1 MIASFSECPSSYSSG
16 EELCRKLEELQQFL
30 KREPEHEEEVDILSF
45 SEPLKI
51 NIKKE
56 QEEKQ
61 EEMKFYMASLP
72 ASEFVRDTAE
82 KVMGDS
88 KVNNCC

>member
-1 MIASFSECPSSYSSG
+1 MIASFSEYPSSYSSG
-16 EELCRKLEELQQFL
+16 EDLCRKLEELQQFL
-30 KREPEHEEEVDILSF
+30 KQEPEHEEEVDVLNF

-61 EEMKFYMASLP
+61 EEMKFYLASLP
-72 ASEFVRDTAE
+72 ASEFVRETAE
-82 KVMGDS
+82 KVIS
-88 KVNNCC
+88 ES

>member
-16 EELCRKLEELQQFL
+16 EDLCRKLEELQQFL
-30 KREPEHEEEVDILSF
+30 KREPEHEEEVDVLNF

-61 EEMKFYMASLP
+61 EEMKFYLSSLP

-82 KVMGDS
+82 KVIS
-88 KVNNCC
+88 ES

>member
-1 MIASFSECPSSYSSG
+1 MCSTDCSFSECPSSYSSG

-30 KREPEHEEEVDILSF
+30 KREPEHEEEVDILNF

-56 QEEKQ
+56 QEE
-61 EEMKFYMASLP
+61 MKFYLASLP

-82 KVMGDS
+82 KVRS
-88 KVNNCC
+88 ES